1 MSGDAPAGLGADGV
15 DQRERRRPGP
25 AHRPGVRPHGA
36 RPLGDLRRGAGRQF
50 RPWRAHRGRHVFGVP
65 AVSDAGP
72 GPAAGI
78 DSDRGG
84 VLRPRLSAAIAADQS
99 VHRPPRARAIHP
111 PGRAGHPHRQRALD
125 DLRPRRASGQP
136 RLWVRQLSGRPAH
149 PRQGPG
155 VCRGRGARLR
165 VRMVRV
171 LPLHQDRD
179 RDPGLRRQSHRRG
192 RGGLERQAALRAD
205 VRHRARL
212 RRGGRRLDG
221 DHRRCG
227 AGPRLGLHPARLHHR
242 HHRRARVDGRRAP
255 GRRAHRGLRGAGGVL
270 RRALDEKHVLVRP
283 VDRGAGAAPAG
294 PARTPRV
301 SALWADTPPR
311 GRVLAVL
318 LLAAFLAAPL
328 IADRYLISVL
338 ILVLYF
344 AYVGQAWNLLMG
356 FAGQLSLGHAL
367 YLGIGAYV
375 AAALWI
381 HFGVGPWLGVFAAIP
396 IAALGGAFIGFDH
409 WDFTGA
415 SAGFF
420 LPIGGEAAAQWW
432 NLGGGPLLFYYV
444 ALALATGATGLIAGL
459 RRSALGYRWLAV
471 REDAEA
477 ARALGINIFR
487 ARMAA
492 MLISSSMTAVA
503 GVFYAFYYR
512 NMFPAQVFDIGR
524 SIELILAPIIG
535 GLGTVFGP
543 IVGALILTPLG
554 EALIAATQR
563 LGLDAP
569 GTKAVFYGLALM
581 VIIWLRPNGVWPW
594 LADVLGIRSKG
605 P

>member
-1 MSGDAPAGLGADGV
+1 MA
-15 DQRERRRPGP
+15 RRVCRNPD
-25 AHRPGVRPHGA
+25 RGA
-36 RPLGDLRRGAGRQF
+36 RRGV
-50 RPWRAHRGRHVFGVP
+50 HRLARL
-65 AVSDAGP
+65 AVQH
-72 GPAAGI
+72 
-78 DSDRGG
+78 RGG
-84 VLRPRLSAAIAADQS
+84 VFRAA
-99 VHRPPRARAIHP
+99 
-111 PGRAGHPHRQRALD
+111 
-125 DLRPRRASGQP
+125 
-136 RLWVRQLSGRPAH
+136 
-149 PRQGPG
+149 
-155 VCRGRGARLR
+155 
-165 VRMVRV
+165 
-171 LPLHQDRD
+171 
-179 RDPGLRRQSHRRG
+179 
-192 RGGLERQAALRAD
+192 
-205 VRHRARL
+205 
-212 RRGGRRLDG
+212 
-221 DHRRCG
+221 
-227 AGPRLGLHPARLHHR
+227 HHR
-242 HHRRARVDGRRAP
+242 
-255 GRRAHRGLRGAGGVL
+255 
-270 RRALDEKHVLVRP
+270 
-283 VDRGAGAAPAG
+283 
-294 PARTPRV
+294 
-301 SALWADTPPR
+301 
-311 GRVLAVL
+311 
-318 LLAAFLAAPL
+318 
-328 IADRYLISVL
+328 
-338 ILVLYF
+338 
-344 AYVGQAWNLLMG
+344 
-356 FAGQLSLGHAL
+356 
-367 YLGIGAYV
+367 V
-375 AAALWI
+375 AE
-381 HFGVGPWLGVFAAIP
+381 FTR
-396 IAALGGAFIGFDH
+396 IGFDH

-512 NMFPAQVFDIGR
+512 NLFPAQVFDIGR

-594 LADVLGIRSKG
+594 LAGVLGIRSKG

>member
-1 MSGDAPAGLGADGV
+1 M
-15 DQRERRRPGP
+15 
-25 AHRPGVRPHGA
+25 
-36 RPLGDLRRGAGRQF
+36 
-50 RPWRAHRGRHVFGVP
+50 
-65 AVSDAGP
+65 
-72 GPAAGI
+72 
-78 DSDRGG
+78 
-84 VLRPRLSAAIAADQS
+84 
-99 VHRPPRARAIHP
+99 
-111 PGRAGHPHRQRALD
+111 
-125 DLRPRRASGQP
+125 
-136 RLWVRQLSGRPAH
+136 
-149 PRQGPG
+149 
-155 VCRGRGARLR
+155 
-165 VRMVRV
+165 
-171 LPLHQDRD
+171 
-179 RDPGLRRQSHRRG
+179 
-192 RGGLERQAALRAD
+192 
-205 VRHRARL
+205 
-212 RRGGRRLDG
+212 
-221 DHRRCG
+221 
-227 AGPRLGLHPARLHHR
+227 
-242 HHRRARVDGRRAP
+242 
-255 GRRAHRGLRGAGGVL
+255 
-270 RRALDEKHVLVRP
+270 
-283 VDRGAGAAPAG
+283 
-294 PARTPRV
+294 
-301 SALWADTPPR
+301 SALWADTPLR
-311 GRVLAVL
+311 GRVLAAV

-381 HFGVGPWLGVFAAIP
+381 HFGIGPWLGVFAAIP
-396 IAALGGAFIGFDH
+396 IAALGGAFIGWLGWRFSIEGVYFALLTIAFAEFTRIGFDH

-477 ARALGINIFR
+477 A
-487 ARMAA
+487 
-492 MLISSSMTAVA
+492 MLISSSMTAVT

-512 NMFPAQVFDIGR
+512 NLFPAQVFDIGR

-594 LADVLGIRSKG
+594 LAGVLGIRSKG

>member
-1 MSGDAPAGLGADGV
+1 MGSISVNVVVQGLLTGLVYGLMALGLSVIFGVVRVVNFAHGELTVAAMYSAFLLFETLGLDPLLASIPIAAVFFGLGYLLQSLLINPFIG
-15 DQRERRRPGP
+15 RPEHEQFILLVGLAILIVNGLLMIFGP
-25 AHRPGVRPHGA
+25 DA
-36 RPLGDLRRGAGRQF
+36 RPVSLAYGFDSYLVGPLILDKVRVFAAVAALAFACGLFAFFRYTRTGTAIRACADNLTGAAVVGLNVKRLY
-50 RPWRAHRGRHVFGVP
+50 ALTFGIGLACV
-65 AVSDAGP
+65 G
-72 GPAAGI
+72 AAGALMATI
-78 DSDRGG
+78 ADAAPGLASAYTLLAFTIVIIGGLGSMAGALLGG
-84 VLRPRLSAAIAADQS
+84 VLIGVSEAL
-99 VHRPPRARAIHP
+99 
-111 PGRAGHPHRQRALD
+111 AGFF
-125 DLRPRRASGQP
+125 
-136 RLWVRQLSGRPAH
+136 
-149 PRQGPG
+149 
-155 VCRGRGARLR
+155 
-165 VRMVRV
+165 
-171 LPLHQDRD
+171 
-179 RDPGLRRQSHRRG
+179 
-192 RGGLERQAALRAD
+192 
-205 VRHRARL
+205 
-212 RRGGRRLDG
+212 
-221 DHRRCG
+221 
-227 AGPRLGLHPARLHHR
+227 
-242 HHRRARVDGRRAP
+242 
-255 GRRAHRGLRGAGGVL
+255 
-270 RRALDEKHVLVRP
+270 
-283 VDRGAGAAPAG
+283 AAPSMKSMFSFG
-294 PARTPRV
+294 
-301 SALWADTPPR
+301 L
-311 GRVLAVL
+311 
-318 LLAAFLAAPL
+318 
-328 IADRYLISVL
+328 L

-396 IAALGGAFIGFDH
+396 IAALGGAFIGWLGWRFSIEGVYFALLTIAFAEFTRIGFDH

-444 ALALATGATGLIAGL
+444 ALALATGATGLVAGL

-512 NMFPAQVFDIGR
+512 NLFPAQVFDIGR

-594 LADVLGIRSKG
+594 LAGVLGIRSKG